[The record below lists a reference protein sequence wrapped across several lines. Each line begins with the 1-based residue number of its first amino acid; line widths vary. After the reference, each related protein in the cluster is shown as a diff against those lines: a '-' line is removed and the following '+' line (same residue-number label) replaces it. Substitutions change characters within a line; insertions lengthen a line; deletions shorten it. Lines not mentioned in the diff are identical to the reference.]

1 MLAHNVYFTLHDNSE
16 AAKQKMIVACKTY
29 LAKHAGIVF
38 FACGTLEPELARPV
52 NVRDFDIALH
62 VVFESRAAHDAYQ
75 DTPPH
80 HQFIA
85 ENKANW
91 KHVRVL
97 DSVVESA

>member
-1 MLAHNVYFTLHDNSE
+1 MLAHNVYFALHDNSE

-29 LAKHAGIVF
+29 LAKHPGTVF

-62 VVFESRAAHDAYQ
+62 VVFESRAAHDVYQ
-75 DTPPH
+75 DAPLH

-85 ENKANW
+85 ENKENW
-91 KHVRVL
+91 KLVRVF
-97 DSVVESA
+97 DSIVESA

>member
-1 MLAHNVYFTLHDNSE
+1 MLAHNVYFALNDNSD
-16 AAKQKMIVACKTY
+16 AAKQQMIAACKQY
-29 LAKHAGIVF
+29 LATHPGTVF
-38 FACGTLEPELARPV
+38 FACGTVEPELARPV

-75 DTPPH
+75 DAPLH

-85 ENKANW
+85 ENKENW
-91 KHVRVL
+91 KQVRVF